1 MKDPIS
7 KIKSFAEHQLSSLP
21 DSFTFHNLPRTL
33 KRIEASQR
41 LMESSILSEEEKENV
56 KIAIYLEDVGYNKD
70 KSDPDQASKAMA
82 RELLTELG
90 FDNNR
95 VETILS
101 LIRHQRIDQQP
112 ESEMDK
118 VMKDAD
124 FEILA
129 SNDVFKSIEDLRKE
143 FKMAFDQ
150 NFEDEEWFNYLLE
163 LFEKHQ
169 YHTAYALL
177 NWEKS
182 KKKNLKKLRKLQDVY
197 TNISDTSLKD
207 ALGVDD
213 DRLKKL
219 KKKLKKVEGRSDR
232 GIETMFRVTSR
243 NHINLSAM
251 ADNKANILISVT
263 SIIISILIGS
273 LMNKLDSNP
282 HLIMPT
288 YFILFVNVITM
299 IFAILATRP
308 QVNKGVFT
316 DEQLMSGRI
325 NLLFFG
331 NFHKMEQDQYKEGMV
346 KLMENGDLLY
356 SSLIDDIYFNGKV
369 LGRKYK
375 LLRISYTIFMFGIV
389 LSVIWFVIANYQYI
403 SLYLENS

>member
-1 MKDPIS
+1 
-7 KIKSFAEHQLSSLP
+7 
-21 DSFTFHNLPRTL
+21 
-33 KRIEASQR
+33 
-41 LMESSILSEEEKENV
+41 
-56 KIAIYLEDVGYNKD
+56 
-70 KSDPDQASKAMA
+70 
-82 RELLTELG
+82 
-90 FDNNR
+90 
-95 VETILS
+95 
-101 LIRHQRIDQQP
+101 
-112 ESEMDK
+112 
-118 VMKDAD
+118 
-124 FEILA
+124 
-129 SNDVFKSIEDLRKE
+129 
-143 FKMAFDQ
+143 MAFDQ

-213 DRLKKL
+213 DQLKKL

-232 GIETMFRVTSR
+232 GIETMFRVTSG
-243 NHINLSAM
+243 NHINLSSM